1 MLINTIHCIADT
13 SCGSTASSNNIH
25 YLQLISSRGLL
36 LFTCLC
42 SRQNY
47 LVFFLLFILTNLFIR
62 VYYPQKILHVCMC
75 KDKKKTT
82 TVTFPFQNS
91 LSNYSTHLAWV
102 TVADSSPGLK
112 FCSCRLLTL
121 SSGYEYILRATYQEF
136 CTSIGQLV
144 SMVMLLLFKSKPLKS
159 RIHIQ
164 QLTPLSAQLLH
175 LFH

>member
-1 MLINTIHCIADT
+1 MLINTIHCIVQRLAIIST
-13 SCGSTASSNNIH
+13 IYSWLVVGSTLIYMSVFKAKLFGLFFLFLSQQTCLFEFNIH
-25 YLQLISSRGLL
+25 RKFENS
-36 LFTCLC
+36 
-42 SRQNY
+42 
-47 LVFFLLFILTNLFIR
+47 
-62 VYYPQKILHVCMC
+62 LHVQRQ
-75 KDKKKTT
+75 KKTT

-102 TVADSSPGLK
+102 TVADYSPGLK

-121 SSGYEYILRATYQEF
+121 SYGYEYILRATYQEF

-144 SMVMLLLFKSKPLKS
+144 STVMLLLFKSKPLKS
-159 RIHIQ
+159 GIHIQ

>member
-1 MLINTIHCIADT
+1 MSVFKAKLF
-13 SCGSTASSNNIH
+13 GLFSSF
-25 YLQLISSRGLL
+25 YLNKLVYSSLL
-36 LFTCLC
+36 SIENFAC
-42 SRQNY
+42 
-47 LVFFLLFILTNLFIR
+47 
-62 VYYPQKILHVCMC
+62 LHVQRQ
-75 KDKKKTT
+75 KKKTT

-102 TVADSSPGLK
+102 TVADYSPGLK

-144 SMVMLLLFKSKPLKS
+144 STVMLLLFKSKRLKS
-159 RIHIQ
+159 GIHIQ